1 MVGEKLDIWEIVL
14 LLMTIVV
21 VALIFYIAG
30 ALVSRE
36 WSVNTSYVL
45 RLLVVSLVAVFVIPV
60 FGNAADEL
68 HLAELGLL
76 LAFVLLTFL
85 IRFVLVE
92 ELVVTDDWLASIVIA
107 LIGAILIY
115 VIDEAADQLF
125 NVHVLAFF

>member
-1 MVGEKLDIWEIVL
+1 MSIVEIALLVATIVL
-14 LLMTIVV
+14 

-36 WSVNTSYVL
+36 WSVNASYVL

-60 FGNAADEL
+60 FGDATNQL

-76 LAFVLLTFL
+76 LAFVLLIFL
-85 IRFVLVE
+85 IRFILVD

-107 LIGAILIY
+107 LIGVVLIY
-115 VIDEAADQLF
+115 IIDEAARQLF
-125 NVHVLAFF
+125 DIHVLAFF